1 MEYKDYYKILGVDKN
16 ATQDE
21 IKKQY
26 RKLTRK
32 HHPDLNP
39 NDEKAE
45 ARFQE
50 INEAKEVLMDP
61 EKREKYDKYGKDWEH
76 AEQYENAR
84 KQQQNQQQYTYSNGA
99 SDFGSH
105 FGGDAGQYSDFF
117 ESMFGGMGGFSGSRS
132 RANAK
137 YKGQDFNAQLQLNLK
152 DVYTAQKQV
161 IQFNNQKLR
170 LTIPAG
176 VENGQTIKIKGKGG
190 KGMNGGPDGDLY
202 ITFSINNDTGFK
214 RDKSDLYKDE
224 KLDLYVAV
232 LGGEIT
238 VNTFD
243 GKVKLKVKPGTA
255 NGTKVKLSGKGFP
268 VYKKKDS
275 FGDLYITYTIDIPTN
290 LTNKEKELFEELKKL
305 RNNG

>member
-61 EKREKYDKYGKDWEH
+61 EKRKKYDKYGKDWEH

-84 KQQQNQQQYTYSNGA
+84 KQQQSQQQYTYSNDA

-105 FGGDAGQYSDFF
+105 FNGDAGQYSDFF
-117 ESMFGGMGGFSGSRS
+117 ESMFGGMGGFSGGRS
-132 RANAK
+132 RANVK
-137 YKGQDFNAQLQLNLK
+137 YKGQDVNAQLQLNLK

-202 ITFSINNDTGFK
+202 ITFSINNDTAFK

-224 KLDLYVAV
+224 KLDLYTAI

-238 VNTFD
+238 VNTFE
-243 GKVKLKVKPGTA
+243 GKVKLKVKPGTN

-275 FGDLYITYTIDIPTN
+275 FGDLYITYNIDIPTN
-290 LTNKEKELFEELKKL
+290 LTSKEKELFEELKKL
-305 RNNG
+305 SNNG